1 MATMLC
7 VRKMETKSLL
17 NLEFDKILK
26 IIASFA
32 GSTAAKESVLNLQPT
47 SDRIKIRADLAE
59 IDEFLDYS
67 QAGVKINLGGIRDIR
82 RILEVLQSGSS
93 VLEADD
99 FLKVKANI
107 EVAVNLKKVFESSDS
122 SFVIK
127 GGNRIS
133 ERIRRIPSLK
143 NIWQRIDDCLDD
155 RGNLRSDAS
164 PALAAIRREYS
175 QTINNIEKQ
184 LNAFIQ
190 SHSDEI
196 QDRFFT
202 IRNER
207 YVVPVQASSQSRIQ
221 GIVHDQ
227 SSTGQTVFIEPLS
240 FLPMNNRLAQLRLS
254 EREEIK
260 RIFQSLTSLL
270 HQSLGNIVET
280 FDVLTWLDAVR
291 ARAEFS
297 IRYNCSRPEIT
308 ETDDLKLNG
317 ARHPLIHPDCVPLDI
332 VMNSQQH
339 CVIITGPNGGG
350 KTVALKTVGINA
362 LLMQTGNFVLAD
374 SGATLPVFDEVFADI
389 GENQSIEDHLST
401 FTAHL
406 KRLKE
411 ILDADAGRWLVLIDE
426 ICVGTDPAE
435 GGALASGFLKE
446 LKRRRAFSIVTSHYD
461 SLKQFAFVTSGFVN
475 AAMEFDYE
483 TFRPTFRFQ
492 MGLPGRSNALAMA
505 RAFSLPESVLQDLVL
520 LHDGEKKEEKG
531 LIEAIERERFRA
543 ESLRRTYVKK
553 INDLRS
559 QEAEVEESL
568 KVLREFRRTRRDK
581 LTEEFTVA
589 YRQKLKELERLISQ
603 LKKESSDPV
612 DSSSPVEQA
621 RKALFV
627 VKDSLEQLEKPCE
640 EPEYS
645 ESGVEKQNF
654 AVDDSVVWKRNLAR
668 GKVVRILA
676 AKGRV
681 EVDFDGKLIMVPANE
696 LTKRIKDIKADS
708 EEDGPG
714 GSVYATR
721 KIVESSLDLRGMRVE
736 EALEAVES
744 YLKGVSDSGLPKVY
758 LIHGK
763 GTGAL
768 QRAVTEYL
776 RASPWR
782 SKFRPGKYGEGDL
795 GVTVVVFNQQA
806 DEQEQLDKLEAERKP
821 RNSSKSSASYKVS
834 KSKRKKA

>member
-1 MATMLC
+1 
-7 VRKMETKSLL
+7 METKSLL
-17 NLEFDKILK
+17 KLEFDKILK
-26 IIASFA
+26 IIAGYA
-32 GSTAAKESVLNLQPT
+32 GSIAAKEGIIALEPLT
-47 SDRIKIRADLAE
+47 DRNKIESELAE

-82 RILEVLQSGSS
+82 EILEVLGSGST
-93 VLEADD
+93 VLGSDD
-99 FLKVKANI
+99 FLKVKADI
-107 EVAVNLKKVFESSDS
+107 EVAVNLKKIFESSHS
-122 SFVIK
+122 GYVIK
-127 GGNRIS
+127 GGNRIA

-143 NIWQRIDDCLDD
+143 NVWQRIDDCLDD

-164 PALAAIRREYS
+164 PALASIRREYS
-175 QTINNIEKQ
+175 QTVNNIEKQ

-190 SHSDEI
+190 SHTDDI
-196 QDRFFT
+196 QDKFFT

-207 YVVPVQASSQSRIQ
+207 YVVPIQASAQSHIQ

-227 SSTGQTVFIEPLS
+227 SSTGQTVFIEPLA

-254 EREEIK
+254 EKEEIK
-260 RIFQSLTSLL
+260 RIFQSLTGLLYHSLDPL
-270 HQSLGNIVET
+270 QET
-280 FDVLTWLDAVR
+280 FAVLTWLDMVR

-297 IRYNCSRPEIT
+297 VHYQASRPEIT
-308 ETDDLKLNG
+308 EKAEVKLCG

-332 VMNSQQH
+332 NLNDDQR

-374 SGATLPVFDEVFADI
+374 RGAILPVFDEIFADI

-401 FTAHL
+401 FTSHL
-406 KRLKE
+406 QRLKE

-446 LKRRRAFSIVTSHYD
+446 LHRRKAFAIVTSHYD
-461 SLKQFAFVTSGFVN
+461 SLKQFAFVTPGFIN

-505 RAFSLPESVLQDLVL
+505 RAFSLPERVLQDLVL
-520 LHDGEKKEEKG
+520 LHEGEKKEEKG

-559 QEAEVEESL
+559 RETEVEESL
-568 KVLREFRRTRRDK
+568 KQLREFRKTRRDK
-581 LTEEFTVA
+581 LTEEFTVE
-589 YRQKLKELERLISQ
+589 YRQKLKDLEKLISQ
-603 LKKESSDPV
+603 LKKGLLKQDDEHDKP
-612 DSSSPVEQA
+612 ELEKA
-621 RKALFV
+621 RGALFE
-627 VKDSLEQLEKPCE
+627 VKESLENLEKPAE
-640 EPEYS
+640 EPDYS
-645 ESGVEKQNF
+645 ESDDQEFFEND
-654 AVDDSVVWKRNLAR
+654 AVIWKRNLAK
-668 GKVVRILA
+668 GKIVRLIEGKNRA
-676 AKGRV
+676 
-681 EVDFDGKLIMVPANE
+681 EVDFDGKLISVPFSE
-696 LTKRIKDIKADS
+696 LTGKLKNIKVEK
-708 EEDGPG
+708 EESAGG

-721 KIVESSLDLRGMRVE
+721 KLIQSQLDLRGMRVE
-736 EALEAVES
+736 EALDAVDS
-744 YLKGVSDSGLPKVY
+744 FLKMVADSDLPKVY

-768 QRAVTEYL
+768 QKAVTEFL
-776 RASPWR
+776 RSGPYR
-782 SKFRPGKYGEGDL
+782 KMFRPGKYGEGDL

-806 DEQEQLDKLEAERKP
+806 DEQEQLDKLEAERRPRAPGKKP
-821 RNSSKSSASYKVS
+821 KP
-834 KSKRKKA
+834 KR